1 MPSMTL
7 RPISG
12 TGSSWS
18 NIADAY
24 DVNGTSTAATVKVSN
39 STFAMRAGTFDF
51 DLSDFPSNAKI
62 TEAILT
68 VNAKSSANS
77 MITLHA
83 YVSEGDTN
91 QRVINKAI
99 TNTKANYTA
108 DVTDYIRN
116 WIPSS
121 EDDTSTTVSLAYGPP
136 SKYLTLCNGIKFGDD
151 YWAEEDSY
159 VTTEFI
165 DITNVKSMSFSFPSG
180 YDDRELYLYSWYLS
194 KDTNAID
201 KVHSSATLSQ
211 SNLESYRNKGYK
223 YACAIVEAQ
232 YPYNASPASGEVLV
246 NFTYLNDV
254 TNTGWTYFSYPG
266 VGPFTWDNDGEK
278 FGSDSRKATEKW
290 TVADLF
296 PNNST
301 TVEFYI
307 YNNNGSLP
315 NNIFYDY
322 WGTNGKYGGYKSVT
336 STSGTENGRS
346 YKKITLNRTTI
357 QNYKYIALF
366 FSSSSDERNFEIVVK
381 TGAAVVDQTYG
392 SGSSTSSEGG
402 TLNLIGHM
410 TSTSLTTLYIY
421 DITLNINYSTCE
433 TNLGNTSINSI
444 YLGQTRISEVYLG
457 TTLVYKKSSSSSGG
471 SGGSGSSGVSEE
483 VLTLY
488 QGSPEQNS
496 SSYDG
501 SEGVVSTSP
510 IDITNLKSLTVT
522 ITQTSDNSVYI
533 MCLNEYNANKL
544 FTDYTSVEHS
554 MSLKSY
560 TLSESDLNNFR
571 TRDKYLGFTIN
582 SNTFWELYPS
592 QLTVTAYYTYY

>member
-180 YDDRELYLYSWYLS
+180 YNDRELYLYSWYLS

-211 SNLESYRNKGYK
+211 SNLELYRNQGYK

-433 TNLGNTSINSI
+433 TNFGNTSINSI
-444 YLGQTRISEVYLG
+444 YLGQTGISDVYLG

>member
-180 YDDRELYLYSWYLS
+180 YNDRELYLYSWYLS

-211 SNLESYRNKGYK
+211 SNLELYRNQGYK

-421 DITLNINYSTCE
+421 DITLNIEYITCE

-444 YLGQTRISEVYLG
+444 YLGQTGISEVYLG